1 MIYSIGYDWSKG
13 MDQTMISVSIAPRI
27 TVYCRKYYIILI
39 SALFKCLIQ
48 HVNFVL
54 YCIVCCLYGN
64 CMVTMVSDNLLLL
77 SFPPPILMWYLNRL
91 EPTFMFIWIH
101 LLTFNPCQRRRSDE
115 VIVFRIKWWL
125 GTLAGI

>member
-77 SFPPPILMWYLNRL
+77 SFPPPPHTNVVLK
-91 EPTFMFIWIH
+91 
-101 LLTFNPCQRRRSDE
+101 Q
-115 VIVFRIKWWL
+115 V
-125 GTLAGI
+125 GTNIYVHMNTPADIQPMPKKTK